1 MRRRGGSRQQVKK
14 RRPGPAKS
22 KARAATTARLS
33 GTASEDKAAALARER
48 DEALLQQAATAEI
61 LRVISTSPADT
72 QPVFEAIVQSGVKL
86 FPEAA
91 ILIALPDGDKLH
103 AAAFAET
110 DPARAKA
117 LLSRWPVPL
126 TRKYNHAIA
135 ILDRKMIDIPDGRD
149 APSELASGARYFLT
163 TGYRAI
169 TIMPMM
175 RGREAIGALSVVRA
189 APGPLSK
196 RQLGV
201 LKTFAAQAVIAIENT
216 RVLNELRESLQQQ
229 TATADVLKVV
239 SASPGDMKPVFE
251 AMLSNAMRL
260 CEAKFGHILLYDGE
274 RFHATYL
281 HDVPPAYREFWE
293 KHGPIRPSPNTG
305 LGRIVREKRMF
316 HIPDLKADPAYAA
329 RTPLRVVTVEKA
341 GARSFVGVPML
352 KDGKLI
358 GAIVIYRQEVRPF
371 TERQIELLQNFAAQ
385 AVIAIEN
392 TRLLNELR
400 ERTDDLSEAL
410 EQQTA
415 TSEVLKVISSSPGE
429 LEPVFNAMLANAT
442 RICEAGFGN
451 LFLREGPIFRSVAV
465 HSKEQSHVDF
475 WRRNPLFDLRNTPGG
490 PLDRITKT
498 RQVVHIPD
506 LRTDRSYIGKKN
518 DRMVRLVEVA
528 GARTLLSVP
537 MLKEGELIGAI
548 NMYRQEVRPFT
559 DKQIELVQNFAA
571 QAVIAIEN
579 ARLLSELRE
588 SLQQQTATADV
599 LKVISSSPGELEPVF
614 EAMLA
619 NATRLCN
626 AKFGTLNLYDGD
638 VFRIVAV
645 HNVPPAFAD
654 ARLHE
659 LIRPHPSGGHAQ
671 VLRTKDVVQI
681 EDLRKGQAYLDRD
694 PAVVAVSDLG
704 GARTIVLVPMLKD
717 DVLVG
722 TIAIYRQEVLPFT
735 DKQIE
740 LVKNFAAQA
749 VIAIEN
755 VRLLSELRQR
765 TDDLSESLE
774 QQTATSEVL
783 KVISSSPGTLGP
795 VFDAM
800 LENATRIC
808 EGKYG
813 NLFLREGDDDLRAV
827 AVHGE
832 SEYANWFRREPL
844 LHLRDHPGT
853 PLERIL
859 RTKTI
864 VHIHDL
870 RLDESYRS
878 GNPRI
883 VALADTAGA
892 RSQIV
897 VPMLKDKELI
907 GAIVIYRTEVRP
919 FSDKQIELLTNFAAQ
934 AVIAI
939 ENTRLLS
946 ELRES
951 LQQQTATSEVLSVIS
966 SSRGDLEPVFEIML
980 ANATKLCDATY
991 GAMWLS
997 EGGALRNAAFHG
1009 EMPRA
1014 FTEQWRTAVIPPGR
1028 DVPVARVAMS
1038 RKTVQVADLREDPAY
1053 LNGHPLA
1060 VGSVDIAGMRSLVVV
1075 PMLKEDEFVGAFAIY
1090 RKEVRPFTDK
1100 QIELVQNF
1108 AAQAVIAIENTRLLN
1123 ELRQRT
1129 DDLSESLEQQTA
1141 TSEVLGIISRS
1152 PGQLEPVFNGM
1163 LENAVRICAASF
1175 GSLVLFEGDAYRRA
1189 ALYNAPPEFVE
1200 QQAKDPVVP
1209 LSASRFL
1216 TRMAAAKEVV
1226 QVADMLV
1233 ELPGEAIVKFGR
1245 ARTVLSVPMLRNDQ
1259 TTGVFTVYRE
1269 EVRPFTDKQIELVK
1283 NFAAQAVI
1291 AIENT
1296 RLLNELRESL
1306 QQQTAT
1312 ADVLKVISRS
1322 TFDLQTVLDTLLTSA
1337 ARLCQA
1343 DHSFVFL
1350 RDGESYRCVAG
1361 SGDIPAWI
1369 EFLKKQT
1376 IQPGRGTI
1384 AARALLEI
1392 RTIHIPDVLADPE
1405 YPFLEAQKRGGYRTA
1420 LGVPLVREGVAI
1432 GAMVLT
1438 RRTVRPFDDNHIALV
1453 TTFADQAVIAVEN
1466 ARLLGELRESLQQQT
1481 ATADVLKVISRSTF
1495 DLGTVLQTLVESV
1508 ARLCDADRSV
1518 ITRERNGTFYRSETY
1533 GFSQEFID
1541 HVKDIPIK
1549 PERGSGFGRALLEGR
1564 AVQIADASVD
1574 TEYTQQ
1580 EIQRLGDYR
1589 TILAVPML
1597 REGTPIGV
1605 VTLVRKEV
1613 RPFTDRQIEL
1623 ASTFADQAAIA
1634 IENVRLFES
1643 VEARTRELAASLEDL
1658 RNTQDRLV
1666 QTQKL
1671 ASLGQLTAGIAHE
1684 IKNPLNFVNNFSTV
1698 SSELIDELQD
1708 TLKGLTVDEKR
1719 RKEINELTAML
1730 RGNLDKVVEHGKR
1743 ADSIVKNML
1752 LHSREGSGEHRI
1764 VDVNALVEES
1774 LNLAYHGKRA
1784 ETQGFNVT
1792 LERSLDPAAGEADV
1806 FPQDITRVLLN
1817 LISNGFYATSRR
1829 RAQAGDGFEPV
1840 LAAAT
1845 KSLGDRVEI
1854 RIRDNGTGVPPEVR
1868 EKMFNPFFTTKP
1880 AGEGTGLGLSISHDI
1895 VVKQHAGSIEVDT
1908 QPGEFTEIRIILPR
1922 KGVFPG

>member
-22 KARAATTARLS
+22 KARGATTARLS

-86 FPEAA
+86 FPDAA

-392 TRLLNELR
+392 TRLLKELR
-400 ERTDDLSEAL
+400 ESLQRQTATADVLKLISRSTFDLQTVFRTLIESAAHLCGADRANISRLRDHEFEHVATYGFEDGYLEYMQSHPLQVDRGSINGRTVLERGVVHVRDVLADPEFALFDAQRLGRFRTALGVPLMREGVPIGTMFLARSVVDPFTQPEIDLVATFADQAVIAIENVRLFDEVQARTRDLSESL

-415 TSEVLKVISSSPGE
+415 TADVLGVISRSPGE
-429 LEPVFNAMLANAT
+429 LEPVFQTLLANAVRLCNAKFAT
-442 RICEAGFGN
+442 LNLYDGEVFRIE
-451 LFLREGPIFRSVAV
+451 AV
-465 HSKEQSHVDF
+465 HNVPAAYTESHLHETV
-475 WRRNPLFDLRNTPGG
+475 RPHPRGGHAEVLR
-490 PLDRITKT
+490 T
-498 RQVVHIPD
+498 RQVVHI
-506 LRTDRSYIGKKN
+506 
-518 DRMVRLVEVA
+518 
-528 GARTLLSVP
+528 
-537 MLKEGELIGAI
+537 
-548 NMYRQEVRPFT
+548 
-559 DKQIELVQNFAA
+559 
-571 QAVIAIEN
+571 
-579 ARLLSELRE
+579 
-588 SLQQQTATADV
+588 
-599 LKVISSSPGELEPVF
+599 
-614 EAMLA
+614 
-619 NATRLCN
+619 
-626 AKFGTLNLYDGD
+626 
-638 VFRIVAV
+638 
-645 HNVPPAFAD
+645 
-654 ARLHE
+654 
-659 LIRPHPSGGHAQ
+659 
-671 VLRTKDVVQI
+671 
-681 EDLRKGQAYLDRD
+681 EDIRKGQAYLEGD

-704 GARTIVLVPMLKD
+704 GARTIIIVPMLKE

-722 TIAIYRQEVLPFT
+722 TINIYRQEVLPFT
-735 DKQIE
+735 EKQIE
-740 LVKNFAAQA
+740 LVQNFAAQS

-755 VRLLSELRQR
+755 TRLLSELR
-765 TDDLSESLE
+765 ESLE

-853 PLERIL
+853 PLDRIL

-1129 DDLSESLEQQTA
+1129 DDLSELLEQQTA

-1209 LSASRFL
+1209 LSTSRFL

-1322 TFDLQTVLDTLLTSA
+1322 TFDLQPVLDTLLTSA

-1343 DHSFVFL
+1343 DHSFIFL
-1350 RDGESYRCVAG
+1350 REGDSYRCAAG
-1361 SGDIPAWI
+1361 SGDIPEWI
-1369 EFLKKQT
+1369 EYLKKQT

-1384 AARALLEI
+1384 AARALLET

-1405 YPFLEAQKRGGYRTA
+1405 YTFLEAQKRGGYRTA

-1432 GAMVLT
+1432 GVMVLT
-1438 RRTVRPFDDNHIALV
+1438 RRVVRPFDDSYIALV

-1466 ARLLGELRESLQQQT
+1466 ARLLNELRESLQQQT

-1495 DLGTVLQTLVESV
+1495 NLQSVLDTLTESV
-1508 ARLCDADRSV
+1508 ARLCEAYDSV
-1518 ITRERNGTFYRSETY
+1518 ILLRKGDALQIRAHY
-1533 GFSQEFID
+1533 GP
-1541 HVKDIPIK
+1541 IPIDFVEW
-1549 PERGSGFGRALLEGR
+1549 PIGRGWVTGRAFIERSPIHINDLQESKHEFPDG
-1564 AVQIADASVD
+1564 ADFAL
-1574 TEYTQQ
+1574 
-1580 EIQRLGDYR
+1580 RLGHR
-1589 TILAVPML
+1589 SILAVPLL
-1597 REGTPIGV
+1597 RENEAIGA
-1605 VTLVRKEV
+1605 LAIRRNEV
-1613 RPFTDRQIEL
+1613 NPFTAKQIEL
-1623 ASTFADQAAIA
+1623 VQTFADQAVIA
-1634 IENVRLFES
+1634 IENVRLFDE
-1643 VEARTRELAASLEDL
+1643 VQARTRELAASLEDL

-1708 TLKGLTVDEKR
+1708 TLKGLTVDDKSAQ
-1719 RKEINELTAML
+1719 EIDELTGML
-1730 RGNLDKVVEHGKR
+1730 RGNLDKVVAARQARRFDRQEHAAALARGLGR
-1743 ADSIVKNML
+1743 APD
-1752 LHSREGSGEHRI
+1752 RRYQRAGRGE
-1764 VDVNALVEES
+1764 
-1774 LNLAYHGKRA
+1774 
-1784 ETQGFNVT
+1784 
-1792 LERSLDPAAGEADV
+1792 
-1806 FPQDITRVLLN
+1806 PQPRL
-1817 LISNGFYATSRR
+1817 SRR
-1829 RAQAGDGFEPV
+1829 ASRDSKASTLRWSDRSIPPRA
-1840 LAAAT
+1840 
-1845 KSLGDRVEI
+1845 
-1854 RIRDNGTGVPPEVR
+1854 
-1868 EKMFNPFFTTKP
+1868 KP
-1880 AGEGTGLGLSISHDI
+1880 TSSRRTSPACCSI
-1895 VVKQHAGSIEVDT
+1895 
-1908 QPGEFTEIRIILPR
+1908 
-1922 KGVFPG
+1922 